1 MLSLSKKVGYS
12 MGRLGPTLLLTMIT
26 ISAFY
31 VYGTSFQLNWFLN
44 GIALALSYIVIGLT
58 HWYIGYYSDSLK
70 SRWGRRRPFIVIG
83 SPGIV
88 IAAFL
93 LFVPNWFLDTSNPAL
108 ELSLFLYY
116 TTFLCLLKFFYAFV
130 MTAHQ
135 AWLPEITDENERP
148 LVSGLMNTF
157 NFVGDSTG
165 GILGFMTPLL
175 FVAGPPMI
183 LSQLGLF
190 LLLVFCGITLL
201 FLLPSM
207 VVIRAKPGIQPIER
221 SMRDETKVA
230 VGNKT
235 FLRWTLVVGFLSFSL
250 IAISQSLVGFL
261 QQVMFLSTIEGLIP
275 AALAMLGST
284 MIFFY
289 IWMTVIRRLGKKR
302 SLIVGLVLLAVFLPM
317 TPILRGVGSVV
328 GYTLAATLFFI
339 PLGAGMSIYYLMSY
353 VVPADIAQVDELV
366 TGENRAGIYTGF
378 IMVPLNIFQAAS
390 SALLGLLM
398 ELSVIYYGSELV
410 GLMWWGP
417 VFAPF
422 LLIAAF
428 ILRYVDID
436 PDFESLKKEKGVIHT

>member
-1 MLSLSKKVGYS
+1 
-12 MGRLGPTLLLTMIT
+12 
-26 ISAFY
+26 
-31 VYGTSFQLNWFLN
+31 
-44 GIALALSYIVIGLT
+44 
-58 HWYIGYYSDSLK
+58 
-70 SRWGRRRPFIVIG
+70 
-83 SPGIV
+83 
-88 IAAFL
+88 
-93 LFVPNWFLDTSNPAL
+93 
-108 ELSLFLYY
+108 
-116 TTFLCLLKFFYAFV
+116 
-130 MTAHQ
+130 
-135 AWLPEITDENERP
+135 
-148 LVSGLMNTF
+148 
-157 NFVGDSTG
+157 
-165 GILGFMTPLL
+165 
-175 FVAGPPMI
+175 
-183 LSQLGLF
+183 
-190 LLLVFCGITLL
+190 
-201 FLLPSM
+201 M

-302 SLIVGLVLLAVFLPM
+302 SLIVGLILLAVFLPM